1 MEGGRLVTDDLES
14 LFDLE
19 TFEAGGRDLFEGLQ
33 DERDPVDVRSLV
45 VELCRVKDR
54 LDRLH
59 RMASRDDREWGRV
72 VPTDMDGEYVMKID
86 GVLRELRQT
95 EIVYKQLMA
104 EITRRRSEYDD
115 DDSDESGGLDDL

>member
-1 MEGGRLVTDDLES
+1 MTDDLES